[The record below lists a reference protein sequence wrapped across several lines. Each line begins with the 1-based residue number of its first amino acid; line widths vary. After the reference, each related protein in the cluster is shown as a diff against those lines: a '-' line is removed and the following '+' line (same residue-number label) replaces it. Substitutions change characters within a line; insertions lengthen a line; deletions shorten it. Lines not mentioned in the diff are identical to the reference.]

1 MVEISIQTIGTE
13 NFVRGFNRY
22 VEEIQDFS
30 EVYEELY
37 MDFTSLE
44 MHQFDTQGS
53 RGGQGWQA
61 LSPNY
66 ARWKARHHPGK
77 PILVLSGQ
85 MRAALTEPGSR
96 GAEKTIRG
104 RDKYA
109 RFGVKESG
117 NIGKIASFHQFG
129 TRRMPVRKVIDLTE
143 QDKNRWA
150 KSIQSWA
157 YAKLNKA
164 IGA

>member
-1 MVEISIQTIGTE
+1 MVTISIDTIGAE
-13 NFVRGFNRY
+13 KFERGFNRY
-22 VEEIQDFS
+22 VTEIQDFS

-44 MHQFDTQGS
+44 MQQFDTEGS
-53 RGGQGWQA
+53 RAGAKWQA

-66 ARWKARHHPGK
+66 ARWKRRHHPGR
-77 PILVLSGQ
+77 PLLVLSGQ
-85 MRAALTEPGSR
+85 MKEALTQAGAR

-104 RDKYA
+104 REKYA
-109 RFGVKESG
+109 RFGIKPDYDVSR
-117 NIGKIASFHQFG
+117 IAGYHQFG
-129 TRRMPVRKVIDLTE
+129 TRRMPKRQVVDLTE

-157 YAKLNKA
+157 YAKLNAA